1 MSRRMDLVN
10 AGDLRTL
17 FLEVLFWDR
26 PDQES
31 LTIEVEGVPYRLEQ
45 VAGYAGLRVWLCRQV
60 PDRRTQRLI
69 DKELQRVSTERL
81 LIFADE
87 RLQEWRWLQ
96 SSDAEGAGQPRLV
109 THRHWVGSVNP
120 ALDQRLEMI
129 SVGLNDNPSLLEM
142 LRQMRRAFD
151 AEQVTR
157 RFYRDFI
164 EKQKALSAATSG
176 IDDEVNRDWYAA
188 TTMNRL
194 MFVYFMQRKGFM
206 DGDTDYLRTRLDRL
220 RILSAESNHFYSF
233 YRDFLVPLFHKGL
246 GEKHPVYDDPT
257 TKALIGD
264 VRYINGGIFSLHELE
279 RDYDIDIPDAAFADV
294 FDLFDRYQWHLD
306 DREGANQNEIN
317 PDVLGY
323 IFEQFIN
330 QKQMGAYYTKEDVTH
345 FMTSSTV
352 LPVVMERFQNHGLEL
367 WAALADNP
375 DRYIWDGL
383 AYGTTTSFPPA
394 VEGERSLVSRPAWAG
409 VATDDVGLAGE
420 RWWEADYRRQQH
432 RALRQQL
439 ASGEIDSVD
448 AAVSANIDLETLLVD
463 VIDTIRDPDTIHAM
477 WETLTSLRIV
487 DPTCGSGAFLF
498 AALKVLLPLYS
509 AVLEAAQSVDSS
521 NHAAL
526 TKLLADVDS
535 HPNTEY
541 FLLKHASLNNLYG
554 VDIMKEAVEVA
565 RLRLFLKL
573 VSAIDEKNKLEP
585 LPDLDFNIKPGNI
598 LVGALSA
605 DEIEATTS
613 TDLIGGLTASSV
625 ADSARRIAEAFAL
638 YRDAQEDEHPD
649 QDLRQMRIDLH
660 ELLDQEREAVNR
672 QYYAARERAESFEGW
687 VSSHH
692 PFHWF
697 IEFPEVFDR
706 GGFDAV
712 CGNPPYVPLADV
724 TDYSFSGFQTDRLPD
739 IYAPCTERAG
749 QIVNEHGRLSLIVP
763 ISCTFGDEFGLLR
776 KVLKERFAT
785 LWVSNFS
792 RNPAALFDA
801 GLGVRSTILVGS
813 VSGARKSVSVTK
825 THRWYEAF
833 RPALFE
839 TLRYTELPPAIE
851 SRHGWVRLPS
861 EGFGTLL
868 GKLADGS
875 SGALAAQERARARNA
890 SIGFK
895 GATLYW
901 LSVFLEDPP
910 AYTRDGQPVA
920 QSNIKRIWVEDE
932 RSALLTLAV
941 LSSKLAFV
949 WWWATGDD
957 FNVTSGVLK
966 NTPVDPGRLT
976 VETQNELVAAAR
988 ALVEDYPNH
997 LAFTPYAGK
1006 FMGNVVLSEMRNIT
1020 DRVDH
1025 ALAAEFG
1032 YVGELADLE
1041 LAYACAY
1048 KPTGDRPGVLRYDPF
1063 ADASSGG

>member
-1 MSRRMDLVN
+1 MSRRIDLVN

-26 PDQES
+26 PDQEALS
-31 LTIEVEGVPYRLEQ
+31 IEVEDVQYKLEQ
-45 VAGYAGLRVWLCRQV
+45 VAGYSGLRVWLCHEV

-87 RLQEWRWLQ
+87 QLQEWRWLQ

-109 THRHWVGSVNP
+109 THRHRVGSINP

-129 SVGLNDNPSLLEM
+129 SVGLNENPSLLEM
-142 LRQMRRAFD
+142 LRHMRQAFD

-164 EKQKALSAATSG
+164 EKQKALSSATSG

-194 MFVYFMQRKGFM
+194 MFIYFMQRKGFM
-206 DGDTDYLRTRLDRL
+206 DEDTDYLRTRLDRL
-220 RILSAESNHFYSF
+220 RILSAEQNQFFGF

-246 GEKHPVYDDPT
+246 GEKHPVYDDSMT
-257 TKALIGD
+257 RALIGD
-264 VRYINGGIFSLHELE
+264 VQYINGGIFSEHELE
-279 RDYDIDIPDAAFADV
+279 RAYDIDIPDAAFADV

-352 LPVVMERFQNHGLEL
+352 VPVVLERFERNGFQV
-367 WAALADNP
+367 WPMLAENP

-383 AYGTTTSFPPA
+383 AFGAATAFPAA
-394 VEGERSLVSRPAWAG
+394 VEDERLSDSRPAWSG
-409 VATDDVGLAGE
+409 VATDDVGLPGE
-420 RWWEADYRRQQH
+420 RWWETDYRRQQYSGL
-432 RALRQQL
+432 RAAL
-439 ASGEIDSVD
+439 ASGNISSVD
-448 AAVSANIDLETLLVD
+448 AAVSANIDLETLAIDVVD
-463 VIDTIRDPDTIHAM
+463 SVREPEAIYQM
-477 WETLTSLRIV
+477 WQTLTSLRII

-498 AALKVLLPLYS
+498 AALKVLLPLYT

-521 NHAAL
+521 AL
-526 TKLLADVDS
+526 PPLQDLLADVDS

-565 RLRLFLKL
+565 KLRLFLKL

-605 DEIEATTS
+605 DEIEASTS
-613 TDLIGGLTASSV
+613 DDLIGGLTASTV
-625 ADSARRIAEAFAL
+625 ADSARRIADAFAL
-638 YRDAQEDEHPD
+638 YRDAQEAEGPN
-649 QDLRQMRIDLH
+649 QDLRQMRAELH
-660 ELLDQEREAVNR
+660 ALLDQEREAVDR
-672 QYYAARERAESFEGW
+672 QYYAARERSEPFEKW

-697 IEFPEVFDR
+697 IEFPEVFDG

-724 TDYSFSGFQTDRLPD
+724 TDYSFSGFRTDRLPD
-739 IYAPCTERAG
+739 IYAPCTERAA
-749 QIVNEHGRLSLIVP
+749 QIVNQRGRLSLIVP
-763 ISCTFGDEFGLLR
+763 ISCSFGDDFSVLR
-776 KVLKERFAT
+776 KVLKERFAS

-801 GLGVRSTILVGS
+801 GLGVRSTIIVGS
-813 VSGARKSVSVTK
+813 VAGEGRSIAVTK

-839 TLRYTELPPAIE
+839 TLRYTALPSVVEA
-851 SRHGWVRLPS
+851 RHGWVRLPS
-861 EGFGTLL
+861 EGLGLL
-868 GKLADGS
+868 LEKLISGR
-875 SGALAAQERARARNA
+875 SGALAAQERGRARNA
-890 SIGFK
+890 SVGFK

-920 QSNIKRIWVEDE
+920 QSNIKRIWVQDE
-932 RSALLTLAV
+932 RAALLTLAV
-941 LSSKLAFV
+941 LASKLAFV

-966 NTPVDPGRLT
+966 NTPVDPGRLSI
-976 VETQNELVAAAR
+976 ETQNELVSAAGD
-988 ALVEDYPNH
+988 LVADFPNH

-1006 FMGNVVLSEMRNIT
+1006 FMGNVVLPEMRGIT
-1020 DRVDH
+1020 DRVDR
-1025 ALAAEFG
+1025 ALAAEFD
-1032 YVGELADLE
+1032 YVDELPDLE

-1048 KPTGDRPGVLRYDPF
+1048 KPTGDRPGVLRRDPF
-1063 ADASSGG
+1063 VETNGD

>member
-1 MSRRMDLVN
+1 MDLVN
-10 AGDLRTL
+10 AGDLKTL
-17 FLEVLFWDR
+17 FLEVLFWER
-26 PDQES
+26 PDQKP
-31 LTIEVEGVPYRLEQ
+31 LAIEVEGSTYTLEQ
-45 VAGYAGLRVWLCRQV
+45 IAGYSGLRVWLCPIV

-81 LIFADE
+81 LIFADD

-96 SSDAEGAGQPRLV
+96 SLDSQGSGQPRLV
-109 THRHWVGSVNP
+109 THQHWVGSVNP

-129 SVGLNDNPSLLEM
+129 SVGLHDNPSLLEM

-157 RFYRDFI
+157 RFYRDFVDR
-164 EKQKALSAATSG
+164 QRALSAATTG
-176 IDDEVNRDWYAA
+176 IPEEVDRDWYAA

-194 MFVYFMQRKGFM
+194 MFVYFLQRKGFM
-206 DGDTDYLRTRLDRL
+206 DDDLNYLRTRLERL
-220 RILSAESNHFYSF
+220 QILSEDGHKSYSF
-233 YRDFLVPLFHKGL
+233 YHNFLMPLFHEGL
-246 GEKHPVYDDPT
+246 G
-257 TKALIGD
+257 TKAPHYADVTTSALVGD
-264 VRYINGGIFSLHELE
+264 VRYINGGIFSEHELE
-279 RDYDIDIPDAAFADV
+279 RAHDIDIPNTAFAEI

-345 FMTSSTV
+345 FMTASTV
-352 LPVVMERFQNHGLEL
+352 LPIVLSRFEGLGL
-367 WAALADNP
+367 DIWSLLPADPGRYVWDALAFGED
-375 DRYIWDGL
+375 
-383 AYGTTTSFPPA
+383 TEFPTV
-394 VEGERSLVSRPAWAG
+394 VEAQRGMVSRPAWSG
-409 VATDDVGLAGE
+409 VATADVGLPGE
-420 RWWEADYRRQQH
+420 RWWEADRRRHQFDQ
-432 RALRQQL
+432 LRKRL
-439 ASGEIDSVD
+439 HSGAILSVD
-448 AAVSANIDLETLLVD
+448 AAVSANIDLETLIVD
-463 VIDTIRDPDTIHAM
+463 VVDSVRDPAAVYAM
-477 WETLTSLRIV
+477 WESLTGLRVV

-498 AALKVLLPLYS
+498 AALKVLLPIYT
-509 AVLEAAQSVDSS
+509 AVLEAAQSVDAIE
-521 NHAAL
+521 HPPLA
-526 TKLLADVDS
+526 KLLADVDS

-573 VSAIDEKNKLEP
+573 VSAVGEKTKLEP

-605 DEIEATTS
+605 DEIEASTS
-613 TDLIGGLTASSV
+613 RDLIGGSTASSV
-625 ADSARRIAEAFAL
+625 ATSARRIALAFAE
-638 YRDAQEDEHPD
+638 YRTAQEQDDLD
-649 QDLRQMRIDLH
+649 QDLSQMRQDLH
-660 ELLDQEREAVNR
+660 AVLDTERESVNR
-672 QYYAARERAESFEGW
+672 QYFASAERRETFEEW
-687 VSSHH
+687 VGSHS

-697 IEFPEVFDR
+697 IEFPEVFAQ

-724 TDYSFSGFQTDRLPD
+724 TDYTFSGFRTDRLPD
-739 IYAPCTERAG
+739 IYAPCTERAA
-749 QIVNEHGRLSLIVP
+749 QIVNDRGRLALIVP
-763 ISCTFGDEFGLLR
+763 ISCSFGDEFSLLR
-776 KVLKERFAT
+776 QVLKERFAS

-801 GLGVRSTILVGS
+801 GLGVRSTIVVGS
-813 VSGARKSVSVTK
+813 VPGTRRPVAVTK

-833 RPALFE
+833 RPYLFE
-839 TLRYTELPPAIE
+839 TLSYTELPVPVE

-861 EGFGTLL
+861 EGL
-868 GKLADGS
+868 GVILQKLAAGNSGS
-875 SGALAAQERARARNA
+875 VGAQERTRVRSA
-890 SIGFK
+890 SVGFK

-901 LSVFLEDPP
+901 LSVFLDDPP
-910 AYTRDGQPVA
+910 AYTRDGDIVA
-920 QSNIKRIWVEDE
+920 QSNIKRLWVADE
-932 RSALLTLAV
+932 RSALLVLAV

-966 NTPVDPGRLT
+966 NTPVDPGRLST
-976 VETQNELVAAAR
+976 EAQDVLLAAAKELI
-988 ALVEDYPNH
+988 ADFPNH

-1006 FMGNVVLSEMRNIT
+1006 FMGNVVLSEMRDIT

-1025 ALAAEFG
+1025 ALAKEFG
-1032 YVGELADLE
+1032 YFDLLPDLE

-1048 KPTGDRPGVLRYDPF
+1048 KPTGDRPGVLRSDPF
-1063 ADASSGG
+1063 AVDADT